1 MCGWR
6 RLDCDIDTAI
16 KLPQWPRKTK
26 PWRPNQPPSAS
37 PPPPVSQRRA
47 REGSPNSF
55 PAASTRCS
63 RWKRHATNS
72 SSGNKHN
79 CPLFPVPEV
88 TCPEPHKHRSSSHS
102 RRPLPSLPPPPTSP
116 SSRGARPAGPSSS
129 RTASSSP
136 NGSSPPTSGR
146 QSSAAFSEI
155 STCEFFSRTVS
166 KTRRSDV

>member
-1 MCGWR
+1 MAAAA
-6 RLDCDIDTAI
+6 RLRHRHRHNIS
-16 KLPQWPRKTK
+16 RKTK

-37 PPPPVSQRRA
+37 LPPPVSQRRA

-72 SSGNKHN
+72 SSGNNN
-79 CPLFPVPEV
+79 CPLFPVPEG
-88 TCPEPHKHRSSSHS
+88 TCTEPHKHRSSSHS
-102 RRPLPSLPPPPTSP
+102 RRPRPSLPPPPTSP